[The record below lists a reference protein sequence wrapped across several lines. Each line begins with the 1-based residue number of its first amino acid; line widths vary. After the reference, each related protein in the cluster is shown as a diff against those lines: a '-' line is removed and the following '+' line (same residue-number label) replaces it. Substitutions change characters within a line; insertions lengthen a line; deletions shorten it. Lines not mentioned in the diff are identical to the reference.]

1 MNGLMLCQR
10 KLIKK
15 NLKQKKILLQEVKRM
30 SKDSVQDVRIEH
42 IEDRIDRHEMLLEK
56 LTDNQLE
63 LSSRLTELATSIDTQ
78 NQLIGEGFN
87 LMKRVILGLLS
98 TLSAIMVGTQVM

>member
-1 MNGLMLCQR
+1 
-10 KLIKK
+10 
-15 NLKQKKILLQEVKRM
+15 M
-30 SKDSVQDVRIEH
+30 SKDLVQDVRIEH

-63 LSSRLTELATSIDTQ
+63 LSSRLTELASSIDTQ

>member
-1 MNGLMLCQR
+1 
-10 KLIKK
+10 
-15 NLKQKKILLQEVKRM
+15 M

-42 IEDRIDRHEMLLEK
+42 IEERIDRHEMLLEK

>member
-1 MNGLMLCQR
+1 MA
-10 KLIKK
+10 
-15 NLKQKKILLQEVKRM
+15 
-30 SKDSVQDVRIEH
+30 KDAVQDIRLDNIEGT
-42 IEDRIDRHEMLLEK
+42 IVRHEMLLEK

-63 LSSRLTELATSIDTQ
+63 LSSRLTELASSIDTQ

>member
-1 MNGLMLCQR
+1 MLQG
-10 KLIKK
+10 
-15 NLKQKKILLQEVKRM
+15 VKRL
-30 SKDSVQDVRIEH
+30 SKDLVQDVRIEH

-63 LSSRLTELATSIDTQ
+63 LSSRLTELASSIDTQ

>member
-1 MNGLMLCQR
+1 
-10 KLIKK
+10 
-15 NLKQKKILLQEVKRM
+15 M

>member
-1 MNGLMLCQR
+1 
-10 KLIKK
+10 
-15 NLKQKKILLQEVKRM
+15 M
-30 SKDSVQDVRIEH
+30 SLDAIQDI
-42 IEDRIDRHEMLLEK
+42 RIDTLQSIVERHEMLLEK

-63 LSSRLTELATSIDTQ
+63 LSSRLTELASSIDTQ

>member
-1 MNGLMLCQR
+1 MT
-10 KLIKK
+10 IDA
-15 NLKQKKILLQEVKRM
+15 I
-30 SKDSVQDVRIEH
+30 QDHRLETMEGRIN
-42 IEDRIDRHEMLLEK
+42 RHETLLEK

>member
-1 MNGLMLCQR
+1 
-10 KLIKK
+10 
-15 NLKQKKILLQEVKRM
+15 M
-30 SKDSVQDVRIEH
+30 SKDEVQDVRIDSL
-42 IEDRIDRHEMLLEK
+42 EDRIDRHEMLLEK

-63 LSSRLTELATSIDTQ
+63 LSSRLTELASSIDTQ

>member
-1 MNGLMLCQR
+1 
-10 KLIKK
+10 
-15 NLKQKKILLQEVKRM
+15 M
-30 SKDSVQDVRIEH
+30 SKDSVQDVRLEH

>member
-1 MNGLMLCQR
+1 L
-10 KLIKK
+10 
-15 NLKQKKILLQEVKRM
+15 
-30 SKDSVQDVRIEH
+30 SKDLVQDVRIEH

-63 LSSRLTELATSIDTQ
+63 LSSRLTELASSIDTQ

>member
-1 MNGLMLCQR
+1 
-10 KLIKK
+10 
-15 NLKQKKILLQEVKRM
+15 M
-30 SKDSVQDVRIEH
+30 SRDSVQDVRIEH